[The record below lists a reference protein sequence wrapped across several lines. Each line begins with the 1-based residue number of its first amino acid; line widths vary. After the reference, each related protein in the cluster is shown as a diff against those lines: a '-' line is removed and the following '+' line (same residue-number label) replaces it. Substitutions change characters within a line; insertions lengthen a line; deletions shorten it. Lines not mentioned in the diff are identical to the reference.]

1 MRARKPVRGAP
12 PGAATWPQG
21 QEVPLRP
28 QELTPAGHQETLTWK
43 PREAAGTAGGAG
55 GEGAGGAQWAPPPPG
70 VPRRP
75 AVNASLFWPGS
86 LEQSTDG

>member
-1 MRARKPVRGAP
+1 M
-12 PGAATWPQG
+12 
-21 QEVPLRP
+21 
-28 QELTPAGHQETLTWK
+28 
-43 PREAAGTAGGAG
+43 GT
-55 GEGAGGAQWAPPPPG
+55 PPPR

>member
-1 MRARKPVRGAP
+1 MGTP
-12 PGAATWPQG
+12 P
-21 QEVPLRP
+21 R
-28 QELTPAGHQETLTWK
+28 
-43 PREAAGTAGGAG
+43 
-55 GEGAGGAQWAPPPPG
+55 